1 MAYDRRDERR
11 TRVEYEVMKTE
22 MVNYGNNKFLEIA
35 KKKVKGGENQNE
47 FISISKGYFTP
58 DGGKKYKEG
67 LGFPAEQKIVDE
79 IIAKLNSVLQ

>member
-11 TRVEYEVMKTE
+11 TRVEYEVMKAE
-22 MVNYGNNKFLEIA
+22 VVNFGNNKFLEIA

-79 IIAKLNSVLQ
+79 IIVKLNSVLQ